1 MKEMFKRMAMNV
13 AFNLGLV
20 LSVLQALLML
30 TIAVLFW
37 RYTGDWVY
45 MAIWAT
51 GMVVLAIAL
60 IPAYRMHRANQKLF
74 NQAE

>member
-1 MKEMFKRMAMNV
+1 MFKRIFMNV
-13 AFNLGLV
+13 AVNLGLI
-20 LSVLQALLML
+20 LSVVQGLLML
-30 TIAVLFW
+30 AIAVLFW
-37 RYTGDWVY
+37 YHSGDWVY
-45 MAIWAT
+45 MAIWVT